1 MKVSP
6 YILELRSNVQPSLN
20 ELDHPQINP
29 KKPQYQL
36 NCEAPPYVPNQAT
49 VNARTKS
56 KRECRVGLGLGHGAK
71 SKKVLRRGTIIKG
84 GNDRYRGTQ
93 LEA

>member
-29 KKPQYQL
+29 KKPSL
-36 NCEAPPYVPNQAT
+36 
-49 VNARTKS
+49 S
-56 KRECRVGLGLGHGAK
+56 
-71 SKKVLRRGTIIKG
+71 
-84 GNDRYRGTQ
+84 
-93 LEA
+93 